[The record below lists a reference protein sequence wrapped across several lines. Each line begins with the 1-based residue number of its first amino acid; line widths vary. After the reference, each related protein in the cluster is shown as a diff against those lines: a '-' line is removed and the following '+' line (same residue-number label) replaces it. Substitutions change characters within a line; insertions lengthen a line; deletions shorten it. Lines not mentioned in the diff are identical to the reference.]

1 MPTILFS
8 PERIS
13 LPKFYLGMFECY
25 TQKRRS
31 IGPRW
36 IGRFIGREVNEDK
49 HGKKER
55 TKAVEHDN
63 RQHVLRGGRVAVN
76 MNSGLIER

>member
-1 MPTILFS
+1 M
-8 PERIS
+8 
-13 LPKFYLGMFECY
+13 K
-25 TQKRRS
+25 
-31 IGPRW
+31 
-36 IGRFIGREVNEDK
+36 VNEDK

-55 TKAVEHDN
+55 SKAVEHDN